1 MFVLVIDFIIYY
13 IYQLYHNTTDFQDV
27 LTEKEFLEMPIIKFD
42 WGILNLGKDP
52 LWKSPN
58 KANTKNKHSSWV
70 SSDWVAFEEHI
81 ITTRQQQT

>member
-42 WGILNLGKDP
+42 WGILNLGKTP
-52 LWKSPN
+52 LSQSP
-58 KANTKNKHSSWV
+58 KKTNTKNKYSYRTSSGC
-70 SSDWVAFEEHI
+70 VALEQHI
-81 ITTRQQQT
+81 VKTRQ

>member
-42 WGILNLGKDP
+42 WAILNLGKDP
-52 LWKSPN
+52 L
-58 KANTKNKHSSWV
+58 
-70 SSDWVAFEEHI
+70 
-81 ITTRQQQT
+81 